1 LAIDEILTRTQIWR
15 KTFTIL
21 RNHDILDFQ
30 IVDEFQ
36 DRYKAYNQKNFG
48 VDSLKYHQDRERL
61 VLQREQNIA
70 IEILKERQI
79 PNAELYFQCN

>member
-1 LAIDEILTRTQIWR
+1 MAIDEIMIRTQIWK

-36 DRYKAYNQKNFG
+36 DRYKAYNQRKFG
-48 VDSLKYHQDRERL
+48 VDSLKYHQDRGQL
-61 VLQREQNIA
+61 IIPREIDIA
-70 IEILKERQI
+70 IEILQEHNI
-79 PNAELYFQCN
+79 TNAREYFN